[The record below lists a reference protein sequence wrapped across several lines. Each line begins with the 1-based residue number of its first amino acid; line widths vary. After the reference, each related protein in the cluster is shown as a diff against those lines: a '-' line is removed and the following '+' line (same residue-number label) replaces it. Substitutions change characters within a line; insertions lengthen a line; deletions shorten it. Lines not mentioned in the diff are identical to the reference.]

1 MSSTQ
6 VSLLFFFGTDND
18 SQNAVSPCKVPTTE
32 YIKICLVSE
41 GWLQCFPTSKTLSL
55 SFFHHQH
62 RQKMNV
68 MTRCQSLGS
77 GLGTPMDSLQQV
89 YCCFKSFSIF
99 SDQLMP
105 GYLTLFFQKL
115 LRKGGCTKLDAF
127 SEILQTAFDLLLF
140 FGQLYCNFFY
150 NGHGCI
156 YARRYEGQLV

>member
-1 MSSTQ
+1 MSSSQ

-18 SQNAVSPCKVPTTE
+18 SQNAVSPCKVTTTE
-32 YIKICLVSE
+32 YIKSCLVSE
-41 GWLQCFPTSKTLSL
+41 RWLQCFPTSKTLSL
-55 SFFHHQH
+55 SFFHHQQ

-105 GYLTLFFQKL
+105 GYLTLFQL
-115 LRKGGCTKLDAF
+115 LGKGGCTKSDAF
-127 SEILQTAFDLLLF
+127 SEKLQTAFYLLLF
-140 FGQLYCNFFY
+140 FGQLYCNFQMRQ
-150 NGHGCI
+150 HLLISSC
-156 YARRYEGQLV
+156 EWVSELP